1 MPLKKSGPLA
11 SAWRLVKIL
20 CRKRRFAFASW
31 NFRILYAIDLARKI
45 NSS

>member
-1 MPLKKSGPLA
+1 MPLKKSGPPV

-20 CRKRRFAFASW
+20 CRKHRFAFAGW
-31 NFRILYAIDLARKI
+31 NFRILYAIDLAPKI